1 MRVIVSRTDRA
12 GDLIL
17 TTPIFREIRR
27 NFPKAHVI
35 AHVRKYTAPVLNL
48 CTWIDEVIIDENY
61 PSILDLTKKFID
73 CHVEY
78 IIIVH
83 PAARVLQAAFL
94 ARIPSRIGRAS
105 NIWQFLLND
114 RRVQKRSRNE
124 MHEYLY
130 NLQLLEGIVEQIDN
144 SPPAL
149 SVKQETLQI
158 ARQIIEQQSLS
169 KPVLIHPGHGGSAYN
184 LLPAQYAQIAQNLV
198 AAGIQVAVSL
208 GPGEEQLAKYFTTTP
223 GLAFIK
229 NLPDLEIL
237 AGVIKECLAFIGGST
252 GPMHLAAALDL
263 PVLAFF
269 PPVRAMTPKR
279 WGPLCSKKL
288 VLLPETEQCSGK
300 CQNCPIKPCMK
311 NIDLDLAE
319 KWIKEQINS

>member
-1 MRVIVSRTDRA
+1 MRVIISRTDRA

-17 TTPIFREIRR
+17 TTPVFREIRK
-27 NFPKAHVI
+27 NFPKVHVI
-35 AHVRKYTAPVLNL
+35 AHVRKYTAPVLKL
-48 CTWIDEVIIDENY
+48 CPWVDEVIIDEDY
-61 PSILDLTKKFID
+61 PAMLSLTKKFID
-73 CHVEY
+73 CQVER
-78 IIIVH
+78 IIVVH

-94 ARIPSRIGRAS
+94 ARIPSRTGRAS

-124 MHEYLY
+124 MHEYRY
-130 NLQLLEGIVEQIDN
+130 NLQLLEGIVEQIDD
-144 SPPAL
+144 SPPEL
-149 SVKQETLQI
+149 SIKQETLQI
-158 ARQIIEQQSLS
+158 ARKLIEQESLL

-184 LLPAQYAQIAQNLV
+184 LSPAQYAQIAENLV

-208 GPGEEQLAKYFTTTP
+208 GPGEEHLAEHFAAKP

-229 NLPDLEIL
+229 NVPDLEIL
-237 AGVIKECLAFIGGST
+237 AGVIRECAAFIGGST

-279 WGPLCSKKL
+279 WGPVCAKKL
-288 VLLPETEQCSGK
+288 VLLPEADHCFGK
-300 CQNCPIKPCMK
+300 CQNCPIRPCMK
-311 NIDLDLAE
+311 NIDLHLAE
-319 KWIKEQINS
+319 NWIKEQINS